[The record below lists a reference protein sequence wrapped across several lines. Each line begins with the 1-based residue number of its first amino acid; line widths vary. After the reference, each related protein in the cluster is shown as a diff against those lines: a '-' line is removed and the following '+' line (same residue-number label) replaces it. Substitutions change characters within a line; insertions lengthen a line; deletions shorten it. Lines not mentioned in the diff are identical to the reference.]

1 MDDFV
6 RVASVGDVPAGG
18 CMLVEV
24 GDERILLSQLD
35 GEFFA
40 IDEVCTHAEG
50 PLSEGSVEGDQV
62 ECPHHGGL
70 FNLKTGENTG
80 PPAALDLQRFSVRVE
95 GDDIL
100 VGPPA

>member
-18 CMLVEV
+18 CVLVEV

-50 PLSEGSVEGDQV
+50 PLSEGPWRVTRSSAR
-62 ECPHHGGL
+62 
-70 FNLKTGENTG
+70 TT
-80 PPAALDLQRFSVRVE
+80 AASST
-95 GDDIL
+95 
-100 VGPPA
+100 